1 MAPLQR
7 PNRNLYAGMG
17 EGVKWRIYWG
27 FAALRIGASP
37 REALDRDSSVDGK
50 QK

>member
-7 PNRNLYAGMG
+7 ANRNLYAGPA
-17 EGVKWRIYWG
+17 KAWKCRIYWG
-27 FAALRIGASP
+27 FAAPGMGAAA
-37 REALDRDSSVDGK
+37 REALDRDSSVGGK